1 MSKRSEVLLLENKKT
16 TFLLQRWD
24 YVFIMLH
31 CFGLDGGNDAD
42 MLLFVQLFPH
52 FQTRASLLRGANVV
66 SGCSACCTHHS
77 SQAVLFHQLQRVL
90 VARCEVVVLGR
101 ADVISGHGAHGVDD
115 ICEHTWTPRQLCAAS
130 FDHGWY
136 THTHRMSVLVDES
149 ELCRNN

>member
-1 MSKRSEVLLLENKKT
+1 MSKRSEVLLLEYKKT
-16 TFLLQRWD
+16 PPSFCKGETIFFI
-24 YVFIMLH
+24 VFH
-31 CFGLDGGNDAD
+31 CFCLDGGNEQCYNAH

-115 ICEHTWTPRQLCAAS
+115 ICKHT
-130 FDHGWY
+130 
-136 THTHRMSVLVDES
+136 
-149 ELCRNN
+149 